1 MLVNAR
7 SEGTQ
12 RGPGEP
18 LLSREVSWRQESWGL
33 PLLVPTVCTLLMT
46 PLLWSWAQMGTEL
59 LFMFK
64 NKYTLL
70 KVEGDPFRKK
80 KEALAGGSL
89 RVSWG
94 KDMEV
99 KGQGQS

>member
-1 MLVNAR
+1 
-7 SEGTQ
+7 
-12 RGPGEP
+12 
-18 LLSREVSWRQESWGL
+18 
-33 PLLVPTVCTLLMT
+33 
-46 PLLWSWAQMGTEL
+46 MGTEL